1 LIKYTK
7 AMEENKTKNNE
18 SKKLTYEQ
26 LNQAAQQ
33 ISQQAEALFKE
44 NQQLKQTLNKISIQN
59 SYTELGFRFKV
70 IEFSNM
76 FPKEFVDKIIK
87 EIEETMT
94 VVVEEQGVAEADK

>member
-1 LIKYTK
+1 
-7 AMEENKTKNNE
+7 MEENKPKNNE
-18 SKKLTYEQ
+18 SRKLTYEQ

-44 NQQLKQTLNKISIQN
+44 NQQLKQTLNKINIQN

>member
-1 LIKYTK
+1 
-7 AMEENKTKNNE
+7 MEENKTKNNE

>member
-1 LIKYTK
+1 
-7 AMEENKTKNNE
+7 MEENTTKNNE

-76 FPKEFVDKIIK
+76 FHKEFVDKIIE

-94 VVVEEQGVAEADK
+94 VVVEKQGVAEADK

>member
-1 LIKYTK
+1 
-7 AMEENKTKNNE
+7 MEENKPKNNE
-18 SKKLTYEQ
+18 SRKLTYEQ

-44 NQQLKQTLNKISIQN
+44 NQQLKQTLNKINIQN
-59 SYTELGFRFKV
+59 SYAELGFRFKV